1 MSKNFNNYSKIN
13 AKQLTGIDDPKVII
27 FELLNGLKSKL
38 QLTIADIDKG
48 KFEKAKENAKKAQN
62 IAFALRKTLDFQNG
76 GEVAENLNFI
86 YGHIH
91 AATEKFIAND
101 KNDLMTSA
109 YYASSEILDG
119 WKGLVEKTA

>member
-1 MSKNFNNYSKIN
+1 MSKNLNKYNNIN

-27 FELLNGLKSKL
+27 FELLNGLNKKL
-38 QLTIADIDKG
+38 QITISHIDKG
-48 KFEKAKENAKKAQN
+48 RHEKAKETAKKAQN
-62 IAFALRKTLDFQNG
+62 IAFALRKTLDFKNG

-91 AATEKFIAND
+91 VATEKFITND

-109 YYASSEILDG
+109 YFASSEILDG

>member
-1 MSKNFNNYSKIN
+1 MSKNLKNYGKMN
-13 AKQLTGIDDPKVII
+13 AEQLIGIDDPKVII
-27 FELLNGLKSKL
+27 FELLNGLNKKL
-38 QLTIADIDKG
+38 QLTISDIDKG
-48 KFEKAKENAKKAQN
+48 KFEKAKVNAKKAQN

-91 AATEKFIAND
+91 AATEKFITND

-109 YYASSEILDG
+109 YFASSEILDG

>member
-1 MSKNFNNYSKIN
+1 MSKNFKKYSNID

-27 FELLNGLKSKL
+27 YELLNGLNKKL
-38 QLTIADIDKG
+38 KLTISDIDKG
-48 KFEKAKENAKKAQN
+48 KLETAKVNAKKAQN

-109 YYASSEILDG
+109 YFASSEILDG

>member
-1 MSKNFNNYSKIN
+1 MSKNYKKYSTIN
-13 AKQLTGIDDPKVII
+13 AKQLIGIDDPKVII
-27 FELLNGLKSKL
+27 YELLNGLNKKL
-38 QLTIADIDKG
+38 QVTISDIEKG
-48 KFEKAKENAKKAQN
+48 SMKKAKENAKKAQN

-91 AATEKFIAND
+91 AATENFISND

-109 YYASSEILDG
+109 YFASSEILDG